1 MSIKI
6 FPVGKK
12 FDEARNKWAKF
23 PKTNGKSW
31 LTYNATDAELAQS
44 DNIGIVIPAGVMVI
58 DMDTDKGVTHAD
70 IENALGCEL
79 EWGEAVLQKTVSG
92 GFHYGF
98 VVDAE
103 LEIKQGS
110 DLFGVIGFD
119 TRVTSKGWICS
130 GDGYTDEGMDDVA
143 NLLANACDWL
153 PLLPSVAVDKLTVSV
168 ADDFDMLDDL
178 DSAIAE
184 QTLDITNE
192 EVKEYLA
199 ALPAHYSEDGD
210 AWYKVGMA
218 VFHQTGGSEEGYR
231 LFDDFSA
238 LNKDKYNERQ
248 NRNRWNSFK
257 VDGVNPL
264 TFASVI
270 HWSGGKK
277 ALVST
282 VERKSIEDLIDNAT
296 TVNDI
301 NQCLVETGQRQI
313 NSLNVEILLKSIQ
326 TKFKLIA
333 GSAPPLNA
341 LRKIIKSNRPNEL
354 NGNFVDDHVFIQA
367 HNEYMNIHN
376 KTTMVAR
383 AFDTS
388 FGRLTPPN
396 SEGEKQ
402 NATTFADSSI
412 KVVNLCMYAPVFDT
426 TFSHEQVEY
435 ANLYR
440 PSLLKPVIGDG
451 SVVERVKKHVAH
463 ILPDEVE
470 QSIFINYLAHN
481 VQQPGKKLYWA
492 IILQG
497 VEGDGKSFFS
507 EMMQSILGIHNVR
520 SMSALTLESNFSGW
534 AVGQCM
540 SFIEELKL
548 DSLRK
553 FDVLNNLKPYITNQ
567 SIEVTLKGRDPI
579 VSLNTTN
586 YVALTNYKDAIPV
599 SDNDRRYCVLF
610 SQWQQKEQLNVFK
623 ASNPTYYKDLYDD
636 MRNNTGEL
644 LHWLQSHEI
653 SKEFLSYIVAPETT
667 AKFEMIHATK
677 SEGQLSLED
686 ALVEFECD
694 DINDKV
700 INVTRLKELVE
711 VEWSRTK
718 HQEFPIN
725 LALKKILNNM
735 GYSNVGRI
743 KNSQRQNQTF
753 YAKDKDTDLSLL
765 MNEAPF

>member
-1 MSIKI
+1 MNIQI

-12 FDEARNKWAKF
+12 FDDARKKWAKF
-23 PKTNGKSW
+23 PKTNGHSW
-31 LTYNATDAELAQS
+31 LTYQASDKELKQA

-58 DMDTDKGVTHAD
+58 DMDTDKGVTHSD
-70 IENALGCEL
+70 IETALDCKLDWDG
-79 EWGEAVLQKTVSG
+79 AVLQQTVSG
-92 GFHYGF
+92 GYHYGF
-98 VVDAE
+98 VVDE
-103 LEIKQGS
+103 DLEIKQGS

-119 TRVTSKGWICS
+119 TRTTGKGWICS
-130 GDGYTDEGMDDVA
+130 GDGYIDKGMDDVSS
-143 NLLANACDWL
+143 LLADAVDWL
-153 PLLPSVAVDKLTVSV
+153 PLLPPLAVDKLTNKVV
-168 ADDFDMLDDL
+168 DDFDILDDL

-184 QTLDITNE
+184 QTLDISNE
-192 EVKEYLA
+192 QVAEYLA

-218 VFHQTGGSEEGYR
+218 VFHQTDGSEEGYK
-231 LFDDFSA
+231 LFDEFSA
-238 LNKDKYNERQ
+238 SNKEKYNEQQ

-257 VDGVNPL
+257 CNDVNPL

-277 ALVST
+277 AVIST
-282 VERKSIEDLIDNAT
+282 VERKSIEDLIEIATNVNELNA
-296 TVNDI
+296 
-301 NQCLVETGQRQI
+301 CLVEIGQRQI
-313 NSLNVEILLKSIQ
+313 NPINIEILLKGIQ
-326 TKFKLIA
+326 NKFKLIA
-333 GSAPPLNA
+333 GSAPPLGA
-341 LRKIIKSNRPNEL
+341 LRKIIKSNKPNEL
-354 NGNFVDDHVFIQA
+354 NGTFVDDHVFIQSN
-367 HNEYMNIHN
+367 NEYMNIHN

-396 SEGEKQ
+396 NEGERQ

-412 KVVNLCMYAPVFDT
+412 KVVNLCMYAPIFDT

-440 PSLLKPVIGDG
+440 PSLLKPVVGVG
-451 SVVERVKKHVAH
+451 AVVERVKNHVAH
-463 ILPDEVE
+463 ILPDKVE
-470 QSIFINYLAHN
+470 QDIFINYLAHN
-481 VQQPGKKLYWA
+481 VQFPGKKLYWA

-586 YVALTNYKDAIPV
+586 YIALTNYKDAIPV

-610 SQWQQKEQLNVFK
+610 SQWQHKEQLNAFK
-623 ASNPTYYKDLYDD
+623 SNNKTYYKDLYDD
-636 MRNNTGEL
+636 MRENTGEL
-644 LHWLQSHEI
+644 LNWLQSHEI

-667 AKFEMIHATK
+667 AKIEMMHATK

-686 ALVEFECD
+686 ALVEFDCD

-711 VEWSRTK
+711 VEWSRSK
-718 HQEFPIN
+718 QQEFPVKR
-725 LALKKILNNM
+725 ALKNILINM
-735 GYSNVGRI
+735 GFSNVGRY

-753 YAKDKDTDLSLL
+753 YAKDENVDIKLL
-765 MNEAPF
+765 VNDCPF